1 MGTFDDLVL
10 EVRAELA
17 DDFRARLRNKLA
29 AQPPERLVEQLLA
42 RCADANVTAMPR
54 QADDQREARQLRI
67 KALQL
72 DEARLAGL
80 VASYKA
86 QDRDELLSD
95 QAPAKGGPMIR
106 PEHRSAEAERLL
118 GEAKDVL
125 HAVLFGDEDLG
136 VRLDRHHR
144 ELLTITIPRA
154 KLGAIGFL
162 MQAATEIGA
171 EGTWRDPDQRAH
183 DDRAANTLIQVEYGE
198 TQGERVG
205 NAIVATLK
213 LINDLEVNE
222 QVLYARMENVEEST
236 LG

>member
-1 MGTFDDLVL
+1 MGTFDDLVH

-17 DDFRARLRNKLA
+17 DDFRARLRTKLA
-29 AQPPERLVEQLLA
+29 AQPADWLVEQLLA
-42 RCADANVTAMPR
+42 RCADANLSVVPR
-54 QADDQREARQLRI
+54 QSDDDRDARLLRI
-67 KALQL
+67 KALEL
-72 DEARLAGL
+72 DEVRLAGL
-80 VASYKA
+80 VARYA
-86 QDRDELLSD
+86 DLDRERLLSAS
-95 QAPAKGGPMIR
+95 APARGGPMISA
-106 PEHRSAEAERLL
+106 EQRSAEGERLL

-125 HAVLFGDEDLG
+125 HAVLFGDDDLG

-154 KLGAIGFL
+154 KLGAIAFL

-198 TQGERVG
+198 IQGELVG

-236 LG
+236 LN